1 MRQAVRAIIVR
12 DDKLLVMQRNK
23 FGNIYYTLIGG
34 GIDEGETP
42 KQAVVREVAE
52 ETGLV
57 VKPET
62 VRLVFMHEAGEP
74 FGTQHIFTC
83 EAIGSDVQLRPD
95 SEEAAIHSD
104 GQNLFTPMWLP
115 IDEIPKV
122 PFRSEQMAKAIYAA
136 IKHGFA
142 SEPKTI

>member
-23 FGNIYYTLIGG
+23 FGNVYYTLIGG
-34 GIDEGETP
+34 GIDEGETAEN
-42 KQAVVREVAE
+42 AVVREVLE

-62 VRLVFMHEAGEP
+62 VKLVFMHEAGEP

-83 EAIGSDVQLRPD
+83 EAEGNEVSLSPD
-95 SEEAAIHSD
+95 SEEAAIHGG

-115 IDEIPKV
+115 IEDISNV
-122 PFRSEQMAKAIYAA
+122 PFRSEPMAKAIYHAL
-136 IKHGFA
+136 KHGFPEQVK
-142 SEPKTI
+142 SI